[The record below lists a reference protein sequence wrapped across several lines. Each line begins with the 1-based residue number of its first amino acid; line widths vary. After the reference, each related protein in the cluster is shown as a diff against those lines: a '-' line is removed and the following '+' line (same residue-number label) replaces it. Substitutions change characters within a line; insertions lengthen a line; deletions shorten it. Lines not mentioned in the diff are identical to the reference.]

1 MKRVM
6 LFLATNLAILVVLSI
21 TLWLLGVDRI
31 LDARGVDLDLK
42 ALLVFAAVFGMGGSF
57 ISLARSKWTA
67 KRFTSAQVIEQPS
80 NPTEQW
86 LVEMVRR
93 QARADAAVHDPPA
106 HRGADRAAAARGLTR
121 TVLTGARDSAAVTV
135 RAIPRAGPIGMPHTV
150 PQNGRRELVVE
161 RRAMVGVNARRAR
174 GRLRRGAERL
184 ADRPP
189 VTPSMWPSIHQPSS
203 APRLG
208 TPLRAA
214 FIPLVPDAS
223 SGGRGVLSQTS
234 TPAQA
239 SRASA
244 MS

>member
-189 VTPSMWPSIHQPSS
+189 RHPFDVALDPPAVEHAQ
-203 APRLG
+203 AGGAVEGRLH
-208 TPLRAA
+208 PAR
-214 FIPLVPDAS
+214 P
-223 SGGRGVLSQTS
+223 GRLERRGGVLSQTS